1 MRASI
6 ETKPAKNAGV
16 ATVRCAIYTRK
27 SSEQGLEQEFNSLH
41 AQRESGE
48 AYVAS
53 MKHEGWVALPDQY
66 NDGGFTGGNTDRP
79 GCQRLMADI
88 EAGKIDCVVVYK
100 VDRLSRSLMDF
111 ARMMSVFEKHHV
123 SFVSVTQQFN
133 TTQSMGRLTLNILLS
148 FAQFEREII
157 SERTRDKIAA
167 SKRKGKWF
175 GGKPI
180 LGYDLAPQPA
190 GGSKLVVNAAEA
202 GVVREIYQ
210 LYLEHR
216 SLTTVTQI
224 LNARGCTSKRW
235 TTRKGAAV
243 GGRVWDKHLLINVL
257 TNPAYMG
264 KVKHK
269 KELFKG
275 EHAAIIDEPLWK
287 QVYGIIKH
295 NGRTGGMHVRNQ
307 HGALLKGL
315 IHCGPCGHAMGHTY
329 SVKDGKAAYRYYVCH
344 VAQKQGW
351 HACPSGSLP
360 AEQIE
365 RLVVERIKHIG
376 GDAALVA
383 ATFRQL
389 QSGVRTRTAQIEKD
403 QAAGVRE
410 IQKIESELR
419 KVAATAGTDANAAAR
434 LADLHERLAKVNE
447 RARAL
452 RVEAERV
459 DSETITRDEVA
470 AALREFGATWD
481 VLCPREQAAVLA
493 NLVKR
498 VDYDGAKK
506 TVSITFHPAGLRTL
520 GQAPIE
526 DEEAA

>member
-1 MRASI
+1 MRTSI
-6 ETKPAKNAGV
+6 ETRPAKNTGV

-88 EAGKIDCVVVYK
+88 EAGKVDCVVVYK

-111 ARMMSVFEKHHV
+111 ARMMAVFEKHHI

-190 GGSKLVVNAAEA
+190 GGSKLVVNPAEA
-202 GVVREIYQ
+202 EVVRDIYQ

-216 SLTTVTQI
+216 SLTRVAQI

-235 TTRKGAAV
+235 TTRKGAAF
-243 GGRVWDKHLLINVL
+243 GGRVWDKHLLLNVL
-257 TNPAYMG
+257 TNPAYTG

-269 KELFKG
+269 KELFAG
-275 EHAAIIDEPLWK
+275 EHAAIVDERLWQ
-287 QVYGIIKH
+287 QVYTTIKH

-329 SVKDGKAAYRYYVCH
+329 SVKDGKAAYRYYVCY

-365 RLVVERIKHIG
+365 RLVVDRIKHIG
-376 GDAALVA
+376 GDPAMVA

-389 QSGVRTRTAQIEKD
+389 QNGIRSRTAQLEKD
-403 QAAGVRE
+403 QAVSVRE
-410 IQKIESELR
+410 FQKLETEMR
-419 KVAATAGTDANAAAR
+419 KIAATAATDANAAAR
-434 LADLHERLAKVNE
+434 LADLHERLAKANE
-447 RARAL
+447 RGRAL
-452 RVEAERV
+452 RSEAAQIEG
-459 DSETITRDEVA
+459 EAFTRDDVA
-470 AALREFGATWD
+470 AALGEFGATWD

-506 TVSITFHPAGLRTL
+506 TVAITFHPAGLTTL

-526 DEEAA
+526 HEEVA